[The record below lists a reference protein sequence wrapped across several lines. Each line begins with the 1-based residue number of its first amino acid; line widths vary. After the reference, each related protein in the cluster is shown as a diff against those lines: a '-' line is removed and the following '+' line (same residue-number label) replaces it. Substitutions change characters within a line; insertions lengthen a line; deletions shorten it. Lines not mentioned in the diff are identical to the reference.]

1 MSRSSVHRGV
11 DPVEPFSVPFQLQ
24 LVADRHDQLADQ
36 LSALGRRRRRRVRAD
51 VVARRPV
58 APSPD
63 PAA

>member
-1 MSRSSVHRGV
+1 M
-11 DPVEPFSVPFQLQ
+11 EPFSVPFQLQ